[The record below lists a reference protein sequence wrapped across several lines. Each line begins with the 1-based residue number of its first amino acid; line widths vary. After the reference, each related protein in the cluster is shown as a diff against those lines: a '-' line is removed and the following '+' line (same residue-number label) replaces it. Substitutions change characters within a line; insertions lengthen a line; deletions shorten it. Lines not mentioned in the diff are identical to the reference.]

1 MKKWM
6 SFLVLSCVLTLCAQE
21 AEPVEV
27 GEEAVAESPAV
38 QQTEASEAV
47 AESPAVQQTEASEE
61 ALEAEASSESGLNED
76 LLAAGPSSREMMEE
90 CFEEYARERGFA
102 YGVPTAQGVTYGKE
116 VASVKVGADSPH
128 FIKARTMAFERAF
141 QDGVARLV
149 MDFAGKE
156 VVTVCREYFRD
167 DSDDIFDASA
177 SLEDVAQRITEKAV
191 MLTEKELDAALVELG
206 VSPEELNQKSVAERR
221 NIFTDRLV
229 TKAVKKAVGD
239 SSGIVPVCSFE
250 CVDQA
255 GAYSVG
261 VVFRFD
267 QKSREIARCLAKK
280 VRPPARHP
288 GAPVNTLLPPQESLV
303 NQFGVRVVIDEEG
316 MPALLSFAQFGVSDS
331 TDSRRLERNQEAAL
345 RQAESLADQQ
355 MTLFVNSSLQVE
367 NVSETGEEEIENV
380 LHFDNGE
387 TYAQNVVQY
396 VDRLRSNSTRQGSDT
411 LAGRRTL
418 VSRILSH
425 PSGHKVAM
433 VVRMWSFRSLDE
445 VKKTLQEPK
454 KTTPAPVRKT
464 RVQEAPALRK
474 GRTYD
479 F

>member
-1 MKKWM
+1 M
-6 SFLVLSCVLTLCAQE
+6 SFLALSCALTLCAQE
-21 AEPVEV
+21 AEPADA
-27 GEEAVAESPAV
+27 GEETAAESPVV
-38 QQTEASEAV
+38 QK
-47 AESPAVQQTEASEE
+47 TEASEE
-61 ALEAEASSESGLNED
+61 ALEEALEEAAGLNED
-76 LLAAGPSSREMMEE
+76 LQAAGPSSREMMDD
-90 CFEEYARERGFA
+90 CFEEYARERGFV
-102 YGVPTAQGVTYGKE
+102 YGMPTPQGVTYQKE
-116 VASVKVGADSPH
+116 VASVKAGADSPN
-128 FIKARTMAFERAF
+128 FVKARTMAFERAF
-141 QDGVARLV
+141 QDGVARMV

-156 VVTVCREYFRD
+156 VVTACREYFRD
-167 DSDDIFDASA
+167 GSDDIYDETTSLDDAA
-177 SLEDVAQRITEKAV
+177 RRITDKAA

-206 VSPEELNQKSVAERR
+206 VSPEELTRKSVTERR

-229 TKAVKKAVGD
+229 KKAVKKAVGD

-255 GAYSVG
+255 GGYSVG

-280 VRPPARHP
+280 VRPPARTP
-288 GAPVNTLLPPQESLV
+288 GAPVDTLLPPRESLV

-316 MPALLSFAQFGVSDS
+316 MPAILSFAQYGVDDS
-331 TDSRRLERNQEAAL
+331 ADARRLERNQDAAL

-355 MTLFVNSSLQVE
+355 ITLFVNSSIQVE
-367 NVSETGEEEIENV
+367 NVSETGEEDIEDV

-387 TYAQNVVQY
+387 KYLQNVVQY
-396 VDRLRSNSTRQGSDT
+396 VDRLRNTSTRQGSDS

-418 VSRILSH
+418 VSRILTH

-445 VKKTLQEPK
+445 VKNTLQTPRNPPRAPAR
-454 KTTPAPVRKT
+454 KTGVQEGPAVRK
-464 RVQEAPALRK
+464 
-474 GRTYD
+474 GHTYD